1 MEVPTEPLQDEAQ
14 KSLDAANKLSTPPSM
29 RKIKLKPPS
38 KNAPTVAD
46 AIEMDG
52 VSFGYEPHQPI
63 LRNLSL
69 TIPMGAFYFLTGPSG
84 TGKSSLMRLLYL
96 AHQAD
101 QGKISLFGRDIT
113 SLSRNEKTVMRRRI
127 GVVFQDFC
135 LIEELT
141 AFENV
146 ALALR
151 VTSEDR
157 QIQHN
162 VGDLMI
168 WAGLKDQQDRPVSS
182 LSGGQKQRVAIA
194 RAIICR
200 PLLLLAD
207 EPTGSVDD
215 SIAVRLL
222 YLFEELHRA
231 GTTVLLATHNRA
243 LVQRFPHP
251 EIRLEDGEL
260 IEMESE
266 HSLTA
271 SRSGRSIGG

>member
-1 MEVPTEPLQDEAQ
+1 MPV
-14 KSLDAANKLSTPPSM
+14 
-29 RKIKLKPPS
+29 
-38 KNAPTVAD
+38 
-46 AIEMDG
+46 
-52 VSFGYEPHQPI
+52 
-63 LRNLSL
+63 LRHINL
-69 TIPMGAFYFLTGPSG
+69 TIPIGQFYFLTGPSG

-96 AHQAD
+96 ANRVD
-101 QGKISLFGRDIT
+101 EGTVRLFGRDIT
-113 SLSRNEKTVMRRRI
+113 DLSRKEKTVMRRRI

-135 LIEELT
+135 LIDELS

-151 VTSEDR
+151 VTSEGR
-157 QIQHN
+157 EVKNN
-162 VGDLMI
+162 VRDLMV
-168 WAGLKDQQDRPVSS
+168 WAGLKEQQDRPVSS

-194 RAIICR
+194 RAIISR

-222 YLFEELHRA
+222 YLFEELHKS

-251 EIRLEDGEL
+251 EIRLENGEL

-266 HSLTA
+266 HSLA
-271 SRSGRSIGG
+271 AGA